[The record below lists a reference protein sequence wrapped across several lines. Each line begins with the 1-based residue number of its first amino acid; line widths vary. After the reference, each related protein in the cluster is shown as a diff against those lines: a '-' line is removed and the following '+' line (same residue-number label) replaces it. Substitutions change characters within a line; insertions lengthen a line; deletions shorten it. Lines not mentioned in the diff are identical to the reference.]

1 MLFKKSLIFLVGI
14 NLGIVLSLV
23 IRVVT
28 NPEGCE
34 ECPWHV
40 KMWKLKWYNIYNK
53 YKITKKIRT

>member
-40 KMWKLKWYNIYNK
+40 KMWKLKWYNI
-53 YKITKKIRT
+53 